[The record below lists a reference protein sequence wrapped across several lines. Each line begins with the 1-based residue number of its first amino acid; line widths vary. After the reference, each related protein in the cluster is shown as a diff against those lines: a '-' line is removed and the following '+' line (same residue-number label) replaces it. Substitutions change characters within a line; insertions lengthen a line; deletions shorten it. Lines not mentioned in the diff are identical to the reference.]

1 MKLVRDHIP
10 SIIEQNGMLPI
21 TQIAEE
27 EQYGELLLQKL
38 LEETHELLESPSEE
52 EAADVFEVLKTLE
65 RRYGW
70 DIEQARQKKHQERGG
85 FAKGIILKEIV
96 EKEK

>member
-10 SIIEQNGMLPI
+10 SIIEQNGMQPI

-38 LEETHELLESPSEE
+38 LEETTELLETPTQE
-52 EAADVFEVLKTLE
+52 EAADILEVLKTLE

-70 DIEQARQKKHQERGG
+70 DIEAARKQKK
-85 FAKGIILKEIV
+85 
-96 EKEK
+96 